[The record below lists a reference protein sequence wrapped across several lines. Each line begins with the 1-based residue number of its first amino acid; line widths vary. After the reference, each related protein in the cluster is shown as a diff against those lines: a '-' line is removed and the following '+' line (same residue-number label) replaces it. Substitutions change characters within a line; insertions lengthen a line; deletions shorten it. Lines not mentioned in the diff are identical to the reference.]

1 MITSI
6 FVHHNDNCILS
17 LVEYPLCMTLLDTM
31 FWCTLMKILLN
42 MPYFLKQCIMH
53 HVFVIHHRYQIAL
66 GTTPGGGQIKPFFD
80 IDLEDGV
87 RYYTIGGL
95 NLVGYRVVSL

>member
-1 MITSI
+1 M
-6 FVHHNDNCILS
+6 HWNKS
-17 LVEYPLCMTLLDTM
+17 LL
-31 FWCTLMKILLN
+31 
-42 MPYFLKQCIMH
+42 YF
-53 HVFVIHHRYQIAL
+53 HRYQIAL

-95 NLVGYRVVSL
+95 NLVGYRVVSLKLF